1 MPHPLQRPLICLGG
15 GTMATAI
22 LQGGLQAGVL
32 VPSLVTVVDHD
43 PDKLKDFAALG
54 CPVAPSAAL
63 ATASLANDAVILLAI
78 KPQSLPEIARQ
89 VEGRIGSR
97 LVISILAGVPCLRVQ
112 SSLGG
117 QCRVLRAMPNT
128 AARIRLSVTAICS
141 ADPVANLH
149 IKTTEER
156 ATSAHSTPSADDRAI
171 TKALF
176 ASIGSVHELESESQM
191 PLFTLLAASGP
202 AYVFYLAQALEQ
214 AAVAQGMSLNS
225 ARTIVA
231 GVIEGASALMAQGPI
246 HDPVA
251 LRAAVTSKGGVTA
264 AAIDTLEQHGV
275 LDAFN
280 AALRAGVARDA
291 ELGAD

>member
-1 MPHPLQRPLICLGG
+1 MPPPLQRPLICVGG

-22 LQGGLQAGVL
+22 IHGGLEAGVL
-32 VPSLVTVVDHD
+32 IPSQVTVVDHD
-43 PDKLKDFAALG
+43 PVKLAGFAALG
-54 CPVAPSAAL
+54 CLVAPSAKL
-63 ATASLANDAVILLAI
+63 ATASLAIDAVILLAI
-78 KPQSLPEIARQ
+78 KPQSLRELAQQ
-89 VEGRIGSR
+89 VQGRIGSR

-112 SSLGG
+112 SALGG

-128 AARIRLSVTAICS
+128 AARIRMSVTAICS
-141 ADPVANLH
+141 VNDTLSNV
-149 IKTTEER
+149 
-156 ATSAHSTPSADDRAI
+156 SSDDFAMA
-171 TKALF
+171 KALF

-202 AYVFYLAQALEQ
+202 AYLFYMAQALEQ
-214 AAVAQGMSLNS
+214 AAVAQGMSPNA

-231 GVIEGASALMAQGPI
+231 EVIEGAITLMSHGPI

-275 LDAFN
+275 LNAFD

-291 ELGAD
+291 QLGAD